1 MAEQQRQSPAA
12 GETHRLVLEQRR
24 RLTVTEVTEVLHVE
38 ADSVV
43 LRLGQSLLV
52 VRGEGLSLKQL
63 TPSDGVVEIRGQT
76 TALSYEQPRQGGL
89 LRRVFDSLKQGKA

>member
-1 MAEQQRQSPAA
+1 MQTEQEHREISRASA
-12 GETHRLVLEQRR
+12 HRLVLEDRK
-24 RLTVTEVTEVLHVE
+24 RLTATGVSEVLRVDPE
-38 ADSVV
+38 AVA
-43 LRLGQSLLV
+43 LRTGFGILV

-89 LRRVFDSLKQGKA
+89 LRRVFG